1 MKQFVIEIRGTR
13 RFMRIVRCFPNA
25 AAALD
30 STFSI
35 ALLGE
40 TVKVRP
46 V

>member
-1 MKQFVIEIRGTR
+1 MKQFVIEIRGAR
-13 RFMRIVRCFPNA
+13 RFMRIVRMFPSA
-25 AAALD
+25 AAALE

-35 ALLGE
+35 AQIGE